1 MTQLDMLGYVKRR
14 DGILRDMSK
23 GVEAETESED
33 TTVVKRVGEEIRRLR
48 RDQGLTQRE
57 LASRAEIAQQNLSL
71 YERGETAPRLSTLAR
86 LLDALDAELRILPKG
101 RSSLASEL
109 NVELRAEEL
118 LDFIDRQV
126 QRALARRERSA

>member
-1 MTQLDMLGYVKRR
+1 MTQLDMPGYVKRR
-14 DGILRDMSK
+14 DGILRDMSR
-23 GVEAETESED
+23 GVEAETGSED
-33 TTVVKRVGEEIRRLR
+33 TTLVKRIGEEIRRLR

-57 LASRAEIAQQNLSL
+57 LASRAEIVQQNLSL
-71 YERGETAPRLSTLAR
+71 YERGEAAPRLSTLAR

-109 NVELRAEEL
+109 SVGLSAEEL

-126 QRALARRERSA
+126 QRALTRRERSA